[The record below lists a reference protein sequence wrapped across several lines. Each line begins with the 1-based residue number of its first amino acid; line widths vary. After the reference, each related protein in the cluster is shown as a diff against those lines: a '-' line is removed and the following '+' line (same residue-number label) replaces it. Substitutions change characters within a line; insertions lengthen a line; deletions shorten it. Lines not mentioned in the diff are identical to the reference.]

1 MSPVAIF
8 LLFVKYSVLCFGGG
22 YVLIP
27 LLNADLVGEG
37 KLLSPELF
45 SRIISISQV
54 TPGPVFINVAT
65 FVGFIQSGFCGSAGA
80 TLGAIIL
87 SAPLVMLAVKLL
99 HKYETSIP
107 VQGFFRGMRPA
118 SFGLI
123 AAAAWIFF
131 ELAVLSDQVPWM
143 HLKEILKIKIDYAAA
158 CIFVAAMIVLYKTR
172 ISLTLLLILAGI
184 AGAFLC
190 R

>member
-80 TLGAIIL
+80 TLGAVIL

-131 ELAVLSDQVPWM
+131 EMSVLSGKVPWGDFAKIM
-143 HLKEILKIKIDYAAA
+143 EIKVDFAAA
-158 CIFVAAMIVLYKTR
+158 GVFVLALILLYKTK
-172 ISLTLLLILAGI
+172 ISLTLLLVISAI